1 MKDQY
6 FNYIMVVNAPLGRA
20 VMTADYYSNQTPG
33 KWLDKLSL
41 KKRLEMLQI
50 FFRLFPGNQTASVL
64 DVGVTADQTA
74 LTSNF
79 FEEHYPVK
87 SKIIAVSTQDA
98 SYLEDKYPGL
108 IFKLG
113 DARALPLADNSVDVV
128 FSSAVIEHVGS
139 YAEQKRMIAECFRV
153 AKHGVFI
160 TTPNRWYP
168 VEFHTLLPFIHWLPK
183 PLHRMLLKLIGM
195 SFFASEANLNLMD
208 RKRLARICREIGIVN
223 YTIKSIRT
231 FGLKSNLILVI
242 NK

>member
-6 FNYIMVVNAPLGRA
+6 FNYMMEGNVPTGRA
-20 VMTADYYSNQTPG
+20 VMAIDYYSNQTPG

-50 FFRLFPGNQTASVL
+50 FFHLFPGHRVASVL

-79 FEEHYPVK
+79 FEEYYPVK

-98 SYLEDKYPGL
+98 SFLEDKYPGL
-108 IFKLG
+108 VFKIG

-139 YAEQKRMIAECFRV
+139 YAEQKRMIAECYRV
-153 AKHGVFI
+153 AKYGVFI

-183 PLHRMLLKLIGM
+183 SWHRMLLKLVGM
-195 SFFASEANLNLMD
+195 PFFASEANLNLMD
-208 RKRLARICREIGIVN
+208 RARLARICGEIGIRD
-223 YTIKSIRT
+223 YSIRTIRT